1 MKKATDRNQWLFHFG
16 GPTWTRTRDQ
26 RIPVCVAF
34 TTPWTLP
41 SSYRLLDLD
50 GCRQVS
56 TPSRR
61 FLTKLGSALAYA
73 LLHLAFSDF
82 DTIPYTV
89 STRKAH
95 LKNMS
100 PLL

>member
-1 MKKATDRNQWLFHFG
+1 MTVPLRWWAHQDLNLGPKDSGLCGFHHSLDF
-16 GPTWTRTRDQ
+16 
-26 RIPVCVAF
+26 AF
-34 TTPWTLP
+34 TVACALG
-41 SSYRLLDLD
+41 

-56 TPSRR
+56 TPSKR
-61 FLTKLGSALAYA
+61 LLAELGSALAYA
-73 LLHLAFSDF
+73 RMHVAFADF
-82 DTIPYTV
+82 DTIPCAV

>member
-1 MKKATDRNQWLFHFG
+1 
-16 GPTWTRTRDQ
+16 
-26 RIPVCVAF
+26 VAF
-34 TTPWTLP
+34 YFWWAHQDLNLGPKDSGLY
-41 SSYRLLDLD
+41 SFHCSLDFAFTVACALG

-56 TPSRR
+56 TPSRK
-61 FLTKLGSALAYA
+61 FLPKLGSALAYA
-73 LLHLAFSDF
+73 WLHLAFADF
-82 DTIPYTV
+82 DTIPCTV